1 LEQENSSNLQQN
13 EEKKNN
19 FRVENRGSHRR
30 SLFYDKTARIVIF
43 SGGIATIIAVLG
55 ILAFVFVES
64 YPLWLS
70 ADGGVED
77 KFASQKIIHPRLP
90 VLIGIDEYQ
99 EIAYAVTDSA
109 GIDFIDLNKKL
120 LIKSFAI
127 EEMPNTKIISASKT
141 LQDNHIGIGN
151 SNGTIALLKINFNV
165 SFAANDNRI
174 IQPELEVKKIV
185 QVDSLNRPVTDI
197 VYRVNKDG
205 NPSVV
210 TLIDNKELV
219 FYSYEK
225 SRSLI
230 SNDEEKEFFFSLTDK
245 IDGKITAIELDDF
258 CEKLMVG
265 TADGKLY
272 YFSVR
277 DKDNPFLVKA
287 VEATPSPDIAITAL
301 RFIIGDQSLIVGD
314 AAGHISSWMRVL
326 DDEGDYGWKLVQ
338 PHTFKT
344 QQSAVLSIAASARNK
359 TFITGDDQ
367 GNVHIKHLTSERT
380 LLELKGA
387 NEEIK
392 DIVFSPKGDG
402 ALVLYKDGSIV
413 QFFIDSPHPE
423 ITLKT
428 VFGKVWY
435 EGYKEPAYVWQ
446 STGGTDDFEPKLSLI
461 PLILGTLKGTFYA
474 LIFAIPIALFGALY
488 TALFSHPKIKN
499 IIKPTVEVMAALPS
513 VVIGFLAG
521 LWLAPLLE
529 RILPGVMLIF
539 IISPVM
545 MIVGVFIWKNFKNWT
560 GIPLKTGF
568 ELLIIIPLL
577 ILGIQ
582 VSLWLGPSFELF
594 AFAGD
599 YRAWLKEFFNE
610 QYDQRNSI
618 VVGFAM
624 GFAVIPIIFTICED
638 ALSSV
643 PQHLSSASLA
653 LGATRWQTAVR
664 VVLPTASPG
673 IFSAIMIGFG
683 RAIGET
689 MIVLMATGNTPILD
703 FSPFNGMRTLS
714 ANIAVEIPEAPYQ
727 GTLYRVLFLTATI
740 LFIMTFIVN
749 TVAEIV
755 RQRLRKK
762 YMDI

>member
-1 LEQENSSNLQQN
+1 MEQEKSSGLQQK

-19 FRVENRGSHRR
+19 FGGDKEGSHRR
-30 SLFYDKTARIVIF
+30 SIFYDKSARIVIF
-43 SGGIATIIAVLG
+43 SGGIATIIAVIG
-55 ILAFVFVES
+55 ILAFVFIES

-77 KFASQKIIHPRLP
+77 KIAAHKITQPRKP
-90 VLIGIDEYQ
+90 VLLGIDEYQ
-99 EIAYAVTDSA
+99 EIAFAVTDSA
-109 GIDFIDLNKKL
+109 SVDFISLENKS
-120 LIKSFAI
+120 LIKSVLI
-127 EEMPNTKIISASKT
+127 EDLSEEKIISASGT
-141 LQDNHIGIGN
+141 LFNNHIGIGSEKGN
-151 SNGTIALLKINFNV
+151 IGLFRVDFEV
-165 SFAANDNRI
+165 SFSADNKRL
-174 IQPELEVKKIV
+174 IQPEIELNKIV
-185 QVDSLNRPVTDI
+185 KIDSLNRPVTDI
-197 VYRVNKDG
+197 VYRVDRNG
-205 NPSVV
+205 NFS
-210 TLIDNKELV
+210 TAAIIDKKELY
-219 FYSYEK
+219 FYSLEK
-225 SRSLI
+225 SRSI
-230 SNDEEKEFFFSLTDK
+230 IGSGEEKETLISLTDK
-245 IDGKITAIELDDF
+245 IDGTITAIELDDF

-265 TADGKLY
+265 TSDGRLY

-277 DKDNPFLVKA
+277 DKVNPFLVK
-287 VEATPSPDIAITAL
+287 VVDATPSPEIGITAL
-301 RFIIGDQSLIVGD
+301 RFMIGDQSLIVGD
-314 AAGHISSWMRVL
+314 AAGHVSSWMRVL

-344 QQSAVLSIAASARNK
+344 QQSAVFAIAASARNK
-359 TFITGDDQ
+359 SFITGDDK
-367 GNVHIKHLTSERT
+367 GNVHVKHLTSERT
-380 LLELKGA
+380 LLELQGA
-387 NEEIK
+387 KEEIK

-402 ALVLYKDGSIV
+402 ALVLYQDGTIV
-413 QFFIDSPHPE
+413 QFFINSPHPE
-423 ITLKT
+423 ITVKT
-428 VFGKVWY
+428 LFGKVWY
-435 EGYKEPAYVWQ
+435 EGYKEPAFVWQ

-474 LIFAIPIALFGALY
+474 LIFAIPLALFGALY
-488 TALFSHPKIKN
+488 TSLFSHPKIKN

-521 LWLAPLLE
+521 LWLAPMLE

-539 IISPVM
+539 IVSPIM
-545 MIVGVFIWKNFKNWT
+545 MMLGVFIWRNFKDWT
-560 GIPLKTGF
+560 GIPFKTGY
-568 ELLIIIPLL
+568 ELFIIIPLL

-582 VSLWLGPSFELF
+582 ISLWLGPTFEIL
-594 AFAGD
+594 AFSGD
-599 YRAWLKEFFNE
+599 YRAWLKEFLNE

-643 PQHLSSASLA
+643 PQHLTSASLA

-727 GTLYRVLFLTATI
+727 GTLYRVLFLTAAI